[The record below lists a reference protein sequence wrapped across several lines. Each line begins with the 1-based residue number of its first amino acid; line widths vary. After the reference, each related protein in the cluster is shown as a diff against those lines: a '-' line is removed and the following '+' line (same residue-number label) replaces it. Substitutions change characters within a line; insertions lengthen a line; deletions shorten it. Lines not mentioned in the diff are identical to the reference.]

1 MAIDVVNDLKT
12 TPDEVEL
19 PEQPTRDLQVVNYT
33 MPDKEAPK
41 VLVPIAR
48 SDIMY
53 CAVQVLREG
62 GGNNLHSHTG
72 MDGLWFVLSGRMRF
86 YDQNGLVGEYGKHEG
101 VFVPRN
107 VPYWFES
114 VGDEPLEL
122 LQAEAIDRRGKNKRV
137 DHEARKGGAIDNVV
151 VKSNTK
157 IIAAE

>member
-1 MAIDVVNDLKT
+1 MTDVVHDLKT

-19 PEQPTRDLQVVNYT
+19 PEGPVRDMQIVKYRL
-33 MPDKEAPK
+33 PDEVGPK
-41 VLVPIAR
+41 VIVPIAR

-62 GGNNLHSHTG
+62 GANNLHSHTG
-72 MDGLWFVLSGRMRF
+72 MDGLWFVLRGRMRF
-86 YDQNGLVGEYGKHEG
+86 YGEHGLIGEYGQHEG

-122 LQAEAIDRRGKNKRV
+122 LQAECIDRRGRNRRIDYGQRTKMMETVRV
-137 DHEARKGGAIDNVV
+137 VRSG
-151 VKSNTK
+151 KS
-157 IIAAE
+157 AAE